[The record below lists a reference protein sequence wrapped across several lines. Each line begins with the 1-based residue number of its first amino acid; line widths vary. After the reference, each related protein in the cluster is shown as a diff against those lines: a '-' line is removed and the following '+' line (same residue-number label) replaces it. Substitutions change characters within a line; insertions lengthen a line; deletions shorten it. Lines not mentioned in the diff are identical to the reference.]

1 MNNQNSFES
10 HIQKWIEN
18 ISILHPEIGG
28 FSICPYAKGSKYKI
42 LRESIENLKPEDG
55 YDAIIFGVDNSLSI
69 DDILS
74 WIAIY
79 NSKYSD
85 WKFFE
90 DHRSYNTYINGIQ
103 TNNGKYNLII
113 AQPKEK
119 LKKFRQILSKTNY
132 YNYWSKDYL
141 NEILEEDIHLFDKG

>member
-1 MNNQNSFES
+1 MYR
-10 HIQKWIEN
+10 
-18 ISILHPEIGG
+18 PEIGG
-28 FSICPYAKGSKYKI
+28 FSICPYAKGSRYKI
-42 LRESIENLKPEDG
+42 LKESIENLKPEDG

-69 DDILS
+69 DEILS

-90 DHRSYNTYINGIQ
+90 DHRSYNTYINGVQ

>member
-1 MNNQNSFES
+1 MGNQNSFES
-10 HIQKWIEN
+10 HIQKWIET

-69 DDILS
+69 DDILT

-90 DHRSYNTYINGIQ
+90 DHRSYNTYINGVQ

>member
-1 MNNQNSFES
+1 MDDQNSFES

-42 LRESIENLKPEDG
+42 LKESIENLKPEDG

-90 DHRSYNTYINGIQ
+90 DHRSYNTYINGVQ

>member
-1 MNNQNSFES
+1 MNDQNSFES

-42 LRESIENLKPEDG
+42 LKKSIENLKPEDG

-69 DDILS
+69 DEILS

-79 NSKYSD
+79 NNKYSD

-90 DHRSYNTYINGIQ
+90 DHRSYNTYINGVQ

>member
-1 MNNQNSFES
+1 MNDQNSFES

-42 LRESIENLKPEDG
+42 LRESIENLKPEAG

-90 DHRSYNTYINGIQ
+90 DHRSYNTYINGVQ

>member
-1 MNNQNSFES
+1 MNDQNSFES

-79 NSKYSD
+79 NNKYSD

-90 DHRSYNTYINGIQ
+90 DHRSYNTYINGVQ

>member
-1 MNNQNSFES
+1 MYR
-10 HIQKWIEN
+10 
-18 ISILHPEIGG
+18 PEIGG

-42 LRESIENLKPEDG
+42 LKESIENLKPEDG

-69 DDILS
+69 DEILS

-90 DHRSYNTYINGIQ
+90 DHRSYNTYINGVQ

>member
-1 MNNQNSFES
+1 MNDQNSFES

-90 DHRSYNTYINGIQ
+90 DHRSYNTYINGVQ

>member
-1 MNNQNSFES
+1 MDDQNSFES

-79 NSKYSD
+79 NNKYSD

-90 DHRSYNTYINGIQ
+90 DHRSYNTYINGVQ